1 MLIKLNSKVKFI
13 KNNKLIISDE
23 IENKICNCWNKFIK
37 NHENYWNGEIIVATN
52 IELENSLVEL
62 SSTNYSSII
71 YAKKNNDIDIKPLF
85 AGILLKTKDNK
96 YLIIKNNNDKINI
109 IGGMADKKDF
119 LKEEFLPDLCI
130 KREVLEEIGIDLNDT
145 KQVLKYDMKYLK
157 VPESNENYCTIGI
170 LYNGFL
176 NYTSNEL
183 RDYLSNS
190 KLSSEIKEVY
200 YYSKE
205 ECLELEL
212 KKNDISYLKE
222 FIMLEEKY

>member
-1 MLIKLNSKVKFI
+1 
-13 KNNKLIISDE
+13 
-23 IENKICNCWNKFIK
+23 
-37 NHENYWNGEIIVATN
+37 
-52 IELENSLVEL
+52 
-62 SSTNYSSII
+62 
-71 YAKKNNDIDIKPLF
+71 
-85 AGILLKTKDNK
+85 
-96 YLIIKNNNDKINI
+96 
-109 IGGMADKKDF
+109 MADKKDF

-157 VPESNENYCTIGI
+157 VPESNENYYTIGV

-200 YYSKE
+200 YYSQE